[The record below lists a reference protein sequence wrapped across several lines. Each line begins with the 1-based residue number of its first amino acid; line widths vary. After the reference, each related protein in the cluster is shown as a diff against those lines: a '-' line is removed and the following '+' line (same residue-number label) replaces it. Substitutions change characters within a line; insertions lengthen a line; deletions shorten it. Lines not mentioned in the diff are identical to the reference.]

1 MMNFTIFIVILFKFL
16 YNYRYGSNYERK
28 LMNAGFDELA
38 KCIHYHRKQSNLT
51 RIELANLAGV
61 SKSTLFDL
69 EHGKQTIQLDTLLK
83 IFHALNIRIS
93 LTSPIMQAFEE
104 QENATS

>member
-1 MMNFTIFIVILFKFL
+1 MSLAL
-16 YNYRYGSNYERK
+16 DK
-28 LMNAGFDELA
+28 LAE
-38 KCIHYHRKQSNLT
+38 CICYHRKQSNLT

-83 IFHALNIRIS
+83 VFHALNINLS
-93 LTSPIMQAFEE
+93 LHSPIMQAFEE
-104 QENATS
+104 QENASS

>member
-1 MMNFTIFIVILFKFL
+1 MSMTSEEI
-16 YNYRYGSNYERK
+16 
-28 LMNAGFDELA
+28 A
-38 KCIHYHRKQSNLT
+38 KCIHYHRKQSGLT

-69 EHGKQTIQLDTLLK
+69 EHGKKTIQLDTLLK
-83 IFHALNIRIS
+83 VLQALNISVS
-93 LTSPIMQAFEE
+93 LHSPIMQAFEE